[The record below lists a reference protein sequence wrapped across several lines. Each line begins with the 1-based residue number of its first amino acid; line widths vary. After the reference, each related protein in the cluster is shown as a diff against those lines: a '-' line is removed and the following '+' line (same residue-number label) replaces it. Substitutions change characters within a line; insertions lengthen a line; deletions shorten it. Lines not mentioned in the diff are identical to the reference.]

1 MTISFGLK
9 NTLFTNVCNCCK
21 KRILNDVDLFCQ
33 ECSRLLV
40 ETNYHDISHNVVA
53 QKFDGL
59 VPITAASSCF
69 YFEQDNLVKELLH
82 EIKYLGNEDLAER
95 IGRYY
100 ASKLTKT
107 IYATYDI
114 IIPVPLHAI
123 KKEQRGFNQSE
134 AFGRGLSEGL
144 GVELKIDILKRIKY
158 TETQTKKTR
167 QERIDNVMGVFEVTH
182 PDLIK
187 EKKIIL
193 VDDVIT
199 TGVTLEI
206 AANELMKYH
215 PKELSI
221 LTIACAGGV

>member
-1 MTISFGLK
+1 
-9 NTLFTNVCNCCK
+9 
-21 KRILNDVDLFCQ
+21 
-33 ECSRLLV
+33 
-40 ETNYHDISHNVVA
+40 
-53 QKFDGL
+53 
-59 VPITAASSCF
+59 
-69 YFEQDNLVKELLH
+69 
-82 EIKYLGNEDLAER
+82 
-95 IGRYY
+95 
-100 ASKLTKT
+100 
-107 IYATYDI
+107 
-114 IIPVPLHAI
+114 VPLHAI